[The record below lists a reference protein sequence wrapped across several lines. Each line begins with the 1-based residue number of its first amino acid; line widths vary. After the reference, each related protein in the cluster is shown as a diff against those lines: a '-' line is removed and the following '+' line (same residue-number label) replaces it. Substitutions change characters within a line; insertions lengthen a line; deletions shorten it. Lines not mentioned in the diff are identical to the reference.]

1 MEWKTLNRVLQPDD
15 AHGSLP
21 RCHEGPRGCLPR
33 ATDCMSVLV
42 VHPGLQH
49 AHQLAWALHE
59 VNLLQGFWSGVPIQ
73 ATGSSIGRWL
83 PAYLA
88 RKLKEVDV
96 PAQMC
101 RHPVWFPVLSRSTR
115 WLPRAMHPGDVAC
128 RIDHWFD
135 AWAAPRVV
143 QARPRAVVAYENAA
157 RDTFRAAKAAGVRC
171 ILDAASI
178 HHEMGA
184 RLNPVAPTPY
194 LRQVNQRKA
203 EEIELADLILTCSPL
218 AAESYRAAGVPD
230 SKLQPISL
238 GANLPTVDFEWKKH
252 SKPLHF
258 VFAGALSRRK
268 AIDLILEAFSA
279 LYALGMPYRL
289 SFVGGEAEPGWVEK
303 IQNLPEATYFPSMA
317 QRDLFAFIEDADCLL
332 LPSRYDA
339 FGMVVAEAMAVGT
352 PAIVSTNTGAKLM
365 IDAVPGAG
373 WVVDC
378 NADSLFD
385 CVHARLSDRTS
396 LFDARAHAREAAR
409 QFTWSAYRH
418 RAGSAIAHW
427 LS

>member
-88 RKLKEVDV
+88 RKLKEVDI

-194 LRQVNQRKA
+194 LPQVNQRKA
-203 EEIELADLILTCSPL
+203 EEIELADLILTCSPM
-218 AAESYRAAGVPD
+218 ASESYIAAGVPPA
-230 SKLQPISL
+230 KLCTVPL
-238 GANLPTVDFEWKKH
+238 GASFPTDKTEWEKH
-252 SKPLHF
+252 KEPLHF
-258 VFAGALSRRK
+258 IFAGALRRLK
-268 AIDLILEAFSA
+268 AIDVICEAFHR
-279 LYALGMPYRL
+279 LHREGLQYRL
-289 SFVGGEAEPGWVEK
+289 TFVGGEAEAGWIQEILRVPGARY
-303 IQNLPEATYFPSMA
+303 IPNLPQP
-317 QRDLFAFIEDADCLL
+317 QLFRLLGVADCVL
-332 LPSRYDA
+332 LPSRYDS
-339 FGMVVAEAMAVGT
+339 FGMVVAEAMASGT
-352 PAIVSTNTGAKLM
+352 PAIVSSNTGAKLM
-365 IDAVPGAG
+365 IEAIPGSG
-373 WVVDC
+373 WIVNCTVKDLVAC
-378 NADSLFD
+378 VRGRIEDRDSLFN
-385 CVHARLSDRTS
+385 ARSC
-396 LFDARAHAREAAR
+396 ARMAAQ
-409 QFTWSAYRH
+409 QFTWDAYR
-418 RAGSAIAHW
+418 RRVGVAI
-427 LS
+427 SQRI